1 MNERP
6 LLIKMSDQMA
16 APAGDNQTQQQQDP
30 QQIAVALI
38 EQDQQ
43 LAVEVAQNIIEM
55 VEQLKSQ
62 QQQQAS
68 IPQQMAGD
76 PLYMKAG

>member
-16 APAGDNQTQQQQDP
+16 TPAGDNQTQQQQDP

-68 IPQQMAGD
+68 MPQQMAGD